1 MGSICLL
8 IFLCVISSVC
18 SRIILFYIVQA
29 GTNIERAN
37 RVKKSHRYSWDMLFM
52 TYVKKYAGDW
62 KWLYIGC
69 QISFGLSILNGICGT
84 LFRQNIFTCI
94 LAQSVVTVLTAFALL
109 TDPGASKSEY
119 NEYIIESSQK
129 KYKNQKQD
137 WNRGQQTGRLLDKM
151 YDNLQRMIDCN
162 HARLIFQYPISTN
175 QLDWVYYELV
185 WIRGEYQKKNLYFKD
200 SDALIFWI
208 FPDKYMHAYREAKR
222 ENKRD
227 NGLLYVPDNYL
238 LNIISIYESCRAET
252 GFPET
257 TIPNLLENLNYIEDI
272 LYDLKRFKANNMSEY
287 LAQSIQNIREDIA
300 LLRVNIPTK
309 KELPNGHYCE

>member
-1 MGSICLL
+1 
-8 IFLCVISSVC
+8 
-18 SRIILFYIVQA
+18 
-29 GTNIERAN
+29 
-37 RVKKSHRYSWDMLFM
+37 M

-94 LAQSVVTVLTAFALL
+94 LAQSIVTVLTAFALL

-185 WIRGEYQKKNLYFKD
+185 CIRGEYQKKNLYFKD

-222 ENKRD
+222 KNKHD
-227 NGLLYVPDNYL
+227 NGLLYAPDNYL

-272 LYDLKRFKANNMSEY
+272 LYDLERFKANNMSEY
-287 LAQSIQNIREDIA
+287 LAQSIQNIRENIA

-309 KELPNGHYCE
+309 KELPSGHYCE

>member
-1 MGSICLL
+1 
-8 IFLCVISSVC
+8 
-18 SRIILFYIVQA
+18 
-29 GTNIERAN
+29 
-37 RVKKSHRYSWDMLFM
+37 M

-94 LAQSVVTVLTAFALL
+94 LAQSIVTVLTAFALL

-185 WIRGEYQKKNLYFKD
+185 WIRGEYQKKNQTARNL
-200 SDALIFWI
+200 
-208 FPDKYMHAYREAKR
+208 R
-222 ENKRD
+222 NKCFVCRTRRI
-227 NGLLYVPDNYL
+227 
-238 LNIISIYESCRAET
+238 NIIVGVIVRGEKNFLNQRKRK
-252 GFPET
+252 F
-257 TIPNLLENLNYIEDI
+257 NL
-272 LYDLKRFKANNMSEY
+272 
-287 LAQSIQNIREDIA
+287 
-300 LLRVNIPTK
+300 
-309 KELPNGHYCE
+309 